1 MSIREDRINELINEL
16 YNLQNDFIEEQV
28 AIIEDYITKGQS
40 NNGDGVLS
48 MLEKYLT
55 EVYISIGSSTYNSR
69 MNFGIDSTIVTI
81 DKILKEIKGTDE
93 NPPIAK
99 RFVAKARQ
107 TIAEKVETQMKQA
120 IAVIK
125 DTSARNINI
134 EEENKS
140 IKNITEEQRANR
152 TSKLKT
158 ENINNGCKKIEDSI
172 KTIKIDRRPFDNAV
186 INSKA
191 ISETTGIVKRYLY
204 NISKDAMH
212 YMYRGNMIS
221 GRVESFNYQ
230 LTDLNAIAQLT
241 TMINRKD
248 EELLKIID
256 NKYRQVEAEIEYM
269 QSKPNTSYANQGII
283 GKLLFNDESSLVEIK
298 L

>member
-1 MSIREDRINELINEL
+1 MSIREDRINELIKEL
-16 YNLQNDFIEEQV
+16 YNMQNDFIEEQV

-48 MLEKYLT
+48 MLETYLN
-55 EVYISIGSSTYNSR
+55 EVYISIGSSTYNDR

-81 DKILKEIKGTDE
+81 DKILKEIKGTDG
-93 NPPIAK
+93 NPPMAK

-107 TIAEKVETQMKQA
+107 TIAEKVESQMNQA
-120 IAVIK
+120 IAIIK
-125 DTSARNINI
+125 DTSSRNIDI
-134 EEENKS
+134 EIENKS
-140 IKNITEEQRANR
+140 INNTEEQRANR

-158 ENINNGCKKIEDSI
+158 ENINNGCKKIADSI
-172 KTIKIDRRPFDNAV
+172 RTIEINKRPYDNIV

-191 ISETTGIVKRYLY
+191 IRETTEIVKRYLY

-230 LTDLNAIAQLT
+230 LTDSNAITQLT

-248 EELLKIID
+248 EELIRIID

-269 QSKPNTSYANQGII
+269 QSKPNKTYANQSII

>member
-1 MSIREDRINELINEL
+1 M
-16 YNLQNDFIEEQV
+16 QNDFIEAQL
-28 AIIEDYITKGQS
+28 AIIEEYITKGQS
-40 NNGDGVLS
+40 NNGDGVLN
-48 MLEKYLT
+48 MLESYLK

-81 DKILKEIKGTDE
+81 DKILQELKGTDE
-93 NPPIAK
+93 NPPLAK

-107 TIAEKVETQMKQA
+107 TITEKVESQIEQA
-120 IAVIK
+120 IAIIR
-125 DTSARNINI
+125 DTSSKNIDI
-134 EEENKS
+134 EKENKA

-158 ENINNGCKKIEDSI
+158 ENINTGCKKISNSI
-172 KTIKIDRRPFDNAV
+172 RTIKINRRPFDNIV

-191 ISETTGIVKRYLY
+191 IRETTEIVKRYLY

-230 LTDLNAIAQLT
+230 LTDSNAITRLT
-241 TMINRKD
+241 SKLNKKD
-248 EELLKIID
+248 EELIRIID
-256 NKYRQVEAEIEYM
+256 KKYRQVEAEIEYM
-269 QSKPNTSYANQGII
+269 QTKPNKTYANQGVI
-283 GKLLFNDESSLVEIK
+283 GKLLFNDEASLVEIK